1 MVLHLMPAP
10 VQPELS
16 NHLKFVYYIL
26 YIIWL
31 MSCLPM
37 TRDEWQ
43 SDWGVK
49 KQDVSWQITSESLID
64 RLTCLTRWGMRMKMM
79 TRRSQSIWRIDL
91 IFITKKRT
99 WNKKK
104 QISWP
109 RSVIVCMLVICLF
122 KMAWFAFRK
131 HPQQTLN
138 VHLQESR
145 RRRAALMAKPVTP
158 VMTCDGTAPVTYHL
172 FIMASRCQVQGW
184 EGLNLSKA
192 QLWSQKKGPRFLLHI
207 ITYYWLYIEILYYI
221 WGLFFLVNL

>member
-91 IFITKKRT
+91 IFITKKKHGT
-99 WNKKK
+99 KKNKFLGPGVW
-104 QISWP
+104 SYVCWWFVCSRWP
-109 RSVIVCMLVICLF
+109 DLHSANI
-122 KMAWFAFRK
+122 
-131 HPQQTLN
+131 LN
-138 VHLQESR
+138 RHWTFTSR
-145 RRRAALMAKPVTP
+145 RADGEELLWWPSPLPQWWHVMAQHLSLITFSSWRLVARYK
-158 VMTCDGTAPVTYHL
+158 DG
-172 FIMASRCQVQGW
+172 
-184 EGLNLSKA
+184 KD
-192 QLWSQKKGPRFLLHI
+192 
-207 ITYYWLYIEILYYI
+207 
-221 WGLFFLVNL
+221 